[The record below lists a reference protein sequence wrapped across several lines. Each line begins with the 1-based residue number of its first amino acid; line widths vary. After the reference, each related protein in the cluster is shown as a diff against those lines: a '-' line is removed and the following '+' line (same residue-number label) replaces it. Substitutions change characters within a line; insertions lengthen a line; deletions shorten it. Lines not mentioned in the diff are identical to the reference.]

1 MLATEI
7 RMDVARYVTRFGDRT
22 ISKVTDGAES
32 FWLTE
37 KGRVLVTMPEKYE
50 CSADIP
56 EKGQTLDMVKYI
68 VSNGNVTPASYFESI
83 WNEGN
88 YNVVEMEK
96 AYNSVDTWD
105 EPYEYDK
112 AEGKEFV
119 ERVNDLMSLLKGE

>member
-1 MLATEI
+1 MLDKDCEI
-7 RMDVARYVTRFGDRT
+7 VGV
-22 ISKVTDGAES
+22 
-32 FWLTE
+32 
-37 KGRVLVTMPEKYE
+37 
-50 CSADIP
+50 
-56 EKGQTLDMVKYI
+56 VKANAYGHGS
-68 VSNGNVTPASYFESI
+68 VEVASYFESI

-119 ERVNDLMSLLKGE
+119 ERVNDLMPVLKGE

>member
-37 KGRVLVTMPEKYE
+37 NGRVLVTMPEKYE

-68 VSNGNVTPASYFESI
+68 VSNGNVTRASHFESI

-119 ERVNDLMSLLKGE
+119 ERVNDLMPLLKGE